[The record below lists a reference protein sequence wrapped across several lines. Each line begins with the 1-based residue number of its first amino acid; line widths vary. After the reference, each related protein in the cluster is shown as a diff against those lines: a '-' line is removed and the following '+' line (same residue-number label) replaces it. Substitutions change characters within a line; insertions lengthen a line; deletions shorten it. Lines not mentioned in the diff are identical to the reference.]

1 MDLKKTRHL
10 MVVFQMLH
18 KVATISG
25 TSFIAWGTF
34 ISWNLVLDIN
44 LLYMQIQ

>member
-1 MDLKKTRHL
+1 MLRL

-25 TSFIAWGTF
+25 TFFIAWGMS
-34 ISWNLVLDIN
+34 ISWNLLLDIN
-44 LLYMQIQ
+44 LLYVQIQ